1 MTSSNLQR
9 PLILLF
15 LLGAATGLVAVA
27 VALATGNAAPRA
39 LGIGFAYL
47 CGIFLGGWLTMGA
60 VSALSRLATFILD
73 RQQAHIDRVLGDTE
87 RAFDRV
93 EALIKAGGRDRISHR
108 SWRRRTPW
116 QPPAFLKAI
125 SRGIWKI
132 SPYAV
137 SIGILWTACGLII
150 LALHRIGGLGNPLPL
165 YALPVGGGLLL
176 ALALGS
182 YLFGYLRLW
191 RMLRRGKAMLAEL
204 LSIERELTAHR
215 N

>member
-9 PLILLF
+9 PLVLLF

-108 SWRRRTPW
+108 SWRRKTPW

-165 YALPVGGGLLL
+165 YALPAGGGLLL

-191 RMLRRGKAMLAEL
+191 RMLRRSKAMLAEL

>member
-27 VALATGNAAPRA
+27 VAVATGNAAPRA

-60 VSALSRLATFILD
+60 VSALSRLATFMLD

-93 EALIKAGGRDRISHR
+93 EALIKASGRDRISHR
-108 SWRRRTPW
+108 SWRRKTPW

-191 RMLRRGKAMLAEL
+191 RMLRRSKAMLAEL
-204 LSIERELTAHR
+204 LSIERELTAYR

>member
-60 VSALSRLATFILD
+60 VAALSRLATFILD

-108 SWRRRTPW
+108 SWRRKTPW
-116 QPPAFLKAI
+116 QPPVFLKAI